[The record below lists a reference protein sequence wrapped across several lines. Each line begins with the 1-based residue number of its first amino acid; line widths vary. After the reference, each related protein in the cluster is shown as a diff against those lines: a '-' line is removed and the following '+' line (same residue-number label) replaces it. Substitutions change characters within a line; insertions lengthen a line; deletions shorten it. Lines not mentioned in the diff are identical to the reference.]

1 MSKSTRGRPARGLY
15 EFEGERVTANGLKSR
30 GLVYRVESIRGALD
44 AGCTTMIDLV
54 AHIERAT
61 AKGRRRAGQKGA
73 FNFGKAQFGE
83 GTEYEAKP

>member
-1 MSKSTRGRPARGLY
+1 MSKTRGRPARAEY
-15 EFEGERVTANGLKSR
+15 EFEGEMVTASGLKSR
-30 GLVYRVESIRGALD
+30 GLVYRVESIRDALD
-44 AGCTTMIDLV
+44 AGCTTMVDLV